1 MSVEEVLLYLLE
13 TLLVMVVDR
22 DQLISKERGASS
34 ALVKSC
40 LYLILNSDEVL
51 DVLLKLGEYQ
61 SIVTIEFVRH
71 ELSLVAKQG

>member
-34 ALVKSC
+34 SFVKSR
-40 LYLILNSDEVL
+40 LYLILNSDKVL